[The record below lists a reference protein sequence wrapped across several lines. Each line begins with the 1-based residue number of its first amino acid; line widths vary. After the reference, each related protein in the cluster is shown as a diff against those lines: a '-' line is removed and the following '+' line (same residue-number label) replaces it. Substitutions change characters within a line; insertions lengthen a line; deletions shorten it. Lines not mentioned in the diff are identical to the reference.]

1 MKRTTVAILFGT
13 GLLAGLL
20 ISGMR
25 SPIVLAQTATG
36 WECKAWTV
44 PIDGSV
50 SQLGTWLS
58 TAKNVHL
65 TSAGLSNARYTVTAC
80 KQ

>member
-25 SPIVLAQTATG
+25 SPIVLAQTG
-36 WECKAWTV
+36 WECRSWIVAV
-44 PIDGSV
+44 DGSV
-50 SQLGTWLS
+50 SQLGTWLGA
-58 TAKNVHL
+58 AKNVQL
-65 TSAGLSNARYTVTAC
+65 TSASITNSRYSVTAC